1 MRAELCAWR
10 DRAEDLA
17 AWADQYLVNRRDAWG
32 QYRPLAD
39 RATGA
44 AAIRRGQ
51 LTHEDLARHFCGE
64 SEADIIG
71 LLTTAPGNTCRWGA
85 IDIDAHGVVDRNV
98 VAQNR
103 QAAMALRQRLE
114 RLGLPSL
121 LLSSNG
127 RGGYHIWTIFAE
139 PVASSQVYGLLR
151 WLLATSGDEVLAKA
165 ETFPR
170 QARLNI
176 RTPLGNF
183 LRLPGRH
190 HTRRYVTRIWGGNRW
205 LAGAD
210 AVQALLNHTLANP
223 DHIPAGSRP
232 FALPQLVVRRPAA
245 SPNTG
250 RRPIDLVLARLHGVS
265 PSGSGWS
272 ACCPAH
278 YDANPSLSVS
288 EGADGRVLLYCH
300 AGCSF
305 DKVVDALEMDSSQMF
320 ARPGRS
326 RPVRIRRFVRRPQ
339 P

>member
-44 AAIRRGQ
+44 AAIRRSQ
-51 LTHEDLARHFCGE
+51 LPHEDLARHFCGE

-71 LLTTAPGNTCRWGA
+71 LLTTSPGNTCRWGA

-103 QAAMALRQRLE
+103 QAAMALHQRLE
-114 RLGLPSL
+114 QLGLPSL

-127 RGGYHIWTIFAE
+127 RGGYHVWTIFAE
-139 PVASSQVYGLLR
+139 PVPSTRVFGLLR

-170 QARLNI
+170 QARLNF

-190 HTRRYVTRIWGGNRW
+190 HTRRYVTRIWGRDRW
-205 LAGAD
+205 LAGAG
-210 AVQALLNHTLANP
+210 AVEALLEQRLANP
-223 DHIPAGSRP
+223 VHIPAESRL
-232 FALPQLVVRRPAA
+232 FALPQQVIRRPTA

-265 PSGSGWS
+265 PSGNGWS
-272 ACCPAH
+272 ARCPAH
-278 YDANPSLSVS
+278 HDSNPSLSVA
-288 EGADGRVLLYCH
+288 EGDDGRVLLYCH
-300 AGCSF
+300 AGCTF
-305 DKVVDALEMDSSQMF
+305 EQVVDALEMDTSEF
-320 ARPGRS
+320 FRRPGRS
-326 RPVRIRRFVRRPQ
+326 RPVRIRRFTRRNST
-339 P
+339 